1 MSNLLSSTNCVNL
14 KQPFDAIN
22 EVSEEDISRSQSF
35 NNLDGTCIETSPVN
49 RYHKEAN
56 IPNLGESILKL
67 IPSNTDLC
75 MSPSSEN
82 NDKLIDKTK
91 NSKLDQII
99 EDFMNSPASKRFIND
114 SETNN
119 QGTPFVIDVQFEKS
133 LKNTQAKTNRVFK
146 KDNPLISRSYSQIN
160 SFPDPKKMSQIIS
173 DQNKNKKKD
182 AFKIEQEYEYNN
194 ETTFKREIKKTAH
207 DETQQYNFLSS
218 PATEF
223 SDSNKF
229 DDRKRFSLCENTSKT
244 SDSYNCHW
252 TKKQGSNSKQLFSVS
267 KELFAKKRPSI
278 VMPKSQSKQ
287 KLEHV
292 NSSESCENNQ
302 VIFKKS
308 PLPGSDKT
316 LSKLCFDL
324 KPANL
329 KLVKSFK

>member
-22 EVSEEDISRSQSF
+22 EVSEEDISRTQSF
-35 NNLDGTCIETSPVN
+35 NNLDGTCIELSPVN
-49 RYHKEAN
+49 RYNREAN
-56 IPNLGESILKL
+56 IINPGESILKP
-67 IPSNTDLC
+67 IPTNTDLC
-75 MSPSSEN
+75 MSPSLEN
-82 NDKLIDKTK
+82 NDKLTEKTK

-119 QGTPFVIDVQFEKS
+119 SVIPFGIDVQFEKS
-133 LKNTQAKTNRVFK
+133 LKNTQAKTNRDFLK
-146 KDNPLISRSYSQIN
+146 NNPLISRSYSQIK
-160 SFPDPKKMSQIIS
+160 SFPNPKKMSKIIS
-173 DQNKNKKKD
+173 DKNKNQKRD
-182 AFKIEQEYEYNN
+182 ALKTELEYEYNS
-194 ETTFKREIKKTAH
+194 ETAFKREIKKTA
-207 DETQQYNFLSS
+207 DEERQQYNFLSS

-229 DDRKRFSLCENTSKT
+229 NVRKRFSLCENNSKT

-252 TKKQGSNSKQLFSVS
+252 TKKQGCDSKQLFSVS
-267 KELFAKKRPSI
+267 KELFANKRLSI

-287 KLEHV
+287 KVEHV
-292 NSSESCENNQ
+292 NSSESSENNL

-308 PLPGSDKT
+308 HLLGSDKT
-316 LSKLCFDL
+316 QNKLCLDL
-324 KPANL
+324 KSANL